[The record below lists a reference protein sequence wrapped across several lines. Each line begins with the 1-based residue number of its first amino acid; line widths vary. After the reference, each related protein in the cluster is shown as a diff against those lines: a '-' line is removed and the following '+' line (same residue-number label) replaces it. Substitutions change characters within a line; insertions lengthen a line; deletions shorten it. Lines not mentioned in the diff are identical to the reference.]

1 MNKGVRQC
9 PYGKEGGGGRAG
21 ASSGDVPLHIPLLLY
36 GSNPARR
43 PRAISRSCGGG
54 WPEADLTPTILHIP
68 PANARAATT
77 ETRST
82 SSARVLA
89 SSAQLVGSRC
99 HAMPSRVTAK
109 SISRDFRNSE
119 NLKICRASFMPRYL
133 FRWSTKTVPR

>member
-1 MNKGVRQC
+1 MNIREVKTVRC
-9 PYGKEGGGGRAG
+9 SPGFRDRAG
-21 ASSGDVPLHIPLLLY
+21 GLWADCRTSS
-36 GSNPARR
+36 PA
-43 PRAISRSCGGG
+43 
-54 WPEADLTPTILHIP
+54 T
-68 PANARAATT
+68 NARAATT

-133 FRWSTKTVPR
+133 FRWSTKTVPRY